1 VAEESSA
8 PRDAIEAGRLLA
20 AKRRRGTQVCVECG
34 QRFEGLDRRQFCTP
48 RCYMRAYRRKRAPS
62 LSPTKPNVQ
71 SEKVTAETPH
81 PV

>member
-1 VAEESSA
+1 MAEESSA

-34 QRFEGLDRRQFCTP
+34 QPFEGLDRRQFCSQ
-48 RCYMRAYRRKRAPS
+48 RCYMRAYRRKQAPS
-62 LSPTKPNVQ
+62 LSPTQPDVQ
-71 SEKVTAETPH
+71 SEQDAAETPR